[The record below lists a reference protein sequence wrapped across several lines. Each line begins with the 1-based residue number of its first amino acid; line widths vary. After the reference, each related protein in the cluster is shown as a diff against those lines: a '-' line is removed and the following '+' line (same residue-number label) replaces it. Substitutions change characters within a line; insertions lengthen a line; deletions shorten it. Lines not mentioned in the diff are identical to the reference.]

1 MEIKLFIIVLIS
13 ILVLDG
19 IWIGFIAKNFYKT
32 EMKNIA
38 IFKDGGF
45 NPRIIPI
52 VILYLLMA
60 LGVVYFVNPK
70 SGIEVTNLF
79 RGSFFGLLLYGVY
92 DLTNY
97 SLLKDFSLKLAAVDM
112 IWGTFLLGV
121 VSFIAGI
128 IM

>member
-32 EMKNIA
+32 EMQNLAMFKN
-38 IFKDGGF
+38 GGF

-52 VILYLLMA
+52 IILYLLMA
-60 LGVVYFVNPK
+60 FGVVYFVNPK
-70 SGIEVTNLF
+70 SGIEVTNLLK
-79 RGSFFGLLLYGVY
+79 GAFFGFLLYGVY

-97 SLLKDFSLKLAAVDM
+97 SLLKDFSLKLAVVDM
-112 IWGTFLLGV
+112 IWGTFLLGI

-128 IM
+128 II